1 MRANPRHAPKSR
13 EHSDRLNGV
22 PRNRIYVGIT
32 DASLALLDEL
42 TGNEPLYSV
51 IERAIA
57 EFVANERVRRVGA
70 PRRHPFLRRRLWRE
84 PHSTAV
90 IDSDAL
96 LE

>member
-1 MRANPRHAPKSR
+1 MRENARHAPKSR
-13 EHSDRLNGV
+13 QHSDRLSGV

-32 DASLALLDEL
+32 DDALALLDEL

-70 PRRHPFLRRRLWRE
+70 PRRHPFLRRRLWKE
-84 PHSTAV
+84 PHSTAA
-90 IDSDAL
+90 IDLGAS